1 MKKIIYYEDDN
12 LCFSYQEF
20 NEHLFLHCTVYEWK
34 LSSFKKM
41 LKVFASFLEE
51 FKNKTIMAIASDIRF
66 SELFGG
72 KFISEIDVD
81 GRERVVMLWAI
92 Q

>member
-1 MKKIIYYEDDN
+1 
-12 LCFSYQEF
+12 
-20 NEHLFLHCTVYEWK
+20 
-34 LSSFKKM
+34 M

-51 FKNKTIMAIASDIRF
+51 FKNKTIMAVASDIRF